1 MISKDG
7 IQIVIADDHPL
18 FRRGLVALLGSE
30 PGMTVAGEATSGE
43 DAVRVALAEEA
54 DLVLMDLQMP
64 EGGGLHAIRQ
74 LSAAAPGMRLLVL
87 SLFDDTNS
95 VFLALRAGAHG
106 YVLKDAGEQELLRA
120 VRGVA
125 DGEAIFSPAIAA
137 HVLSWFS
144 RFQTSRQEPFP
155 DLSRREREVLEEIA
169 SGHNNATIARHLSLS
184 PKTVANHVSMI
195 LAKLQVPD
203 RSSAIVRARE
213 AGFGGTSPP
222 GS

>member
-1 MISKDG
+1 MNAQDDIR
-7 IQIVIADDHPL
+7 IVIADDHPL

-30 PGMTVAGEATSGE
+30 TGIAVVGEATTGE
-43 DAVRVALAEEA
+43 EAVRVAQAERA

-74 LSAAAPGMRLLVL
+74 LSATAPDMRLLVL
-87 SLFDDTNS
+87 SLFEDTDS

-144 RFQTSRQEPFP
+144 RSQPEQQEPFP

-184 PKTVANHVSMI
+184 TKTVANHVSTI
-195 LAKLQVPD
+195 LGKLQVPD

-213 AGFGGTSPP
+213 AGFGGS
-222 GS
+222 SRQE

>member
-1 MISKDG
+1 MNAQDG
-7 IQIVIADDHPL
+7 IRIVIADDHPL
-18 FRRGLVALLGSE
+18 FRRGLVALLGGE
-30 PGMTVAGEATSGE
+30 PGIAVVGEATTGE
-43 DAVRVALAEEA
+43 EAVRVALAERA

-74 LSAAAPGMRLLVL
+74 LSATATDMRLLVL
-87 SLFDDTNS
+87 SLFEDTDS

-144 RFQTSRQEPFP
+144 RPQPARQEPFP

-184 PKTVANHVSMI
+184 PKTVANHVSTI
-195 LAKLQVPD
+195 LGKLQVPD

-213 AGFGGTSPP
+213 AGFGGSPRQE
-222 GS
+222 

>member
-1 MISKDG
+1 MSASDEIR
-7 IQIVIADDHPL
+7 IVIADDHPL
-18 FRRGLVALLGSE
+18 FRRGLVALISGE
-30 PGMTVAGEATSGE
+30 PGMTVVGEATSGE
-43 DAVRVALAEEA
+43 EAVRVALETGA

-64 EGGGLHAIRQ
+64 EGGGLHAIRR
-74 LSAAAPGMRLLVL
+74 LAEAAPGMRLLVL
-87 SLFDDTNS
+87 SLFEDTDS

-106 YVLKDAGEQELLRA
+106 YVLKDVGEQELLRA

-144 RFQTSRQEPFP
+144 RPQPARQEPFP

-184 PKTVANHVSMI
+184 PKTVANHVSTI
-195 LAKLQVPD
+195 LGKLQVPD
-203 RSSAIVRARE
+203 RGSAIVRARE
-213 AGFGGTSPP
+213 AGFGGTSRP
-222 GS
+222 G

>member
-1 MISKDG
+1 MNAQDDIRV
-7 IQIVIADDHPL
+7 VIADDHPL
-18 FRRGLVALLGSE
+18 FRRGLVALLGGE
-30 PGMTVAGEATSGE
+30 TGIAIVGEATTGE
-43 DAVRVALAEEA
+43 EAVRVAQAERA
-54 DLVLMDLQMP
+54 DLVLMDFQMP

-74 LSAAAPGMRLLVL
+74 LSATAPDMRLLVL
-87 SLFDDTNS
+87 SLFEDTDS

-144 RFQTSRQEPFP
+144 RPQPAQQEPFP

-184 PKTVANHVSMI
+184 PKTVANHVSTI
-195 LAKLQVPD
+195 LGKLQVPD

-213 AGFGGTSPP
+213 AGFGGSPRQE
-222 GS
+222 